1 MNVVI
6 VGGGKVGSYLAS
18 LLLEGE
24 HDVHIVENR
33 PHVLARLHRE
43 LPTEVIVDG
52 DGTRRETL
60 DLAHADRADVL
71 VTATG
76 DDEVNLTIALMA
88 KTFYKIPRVI
98 GRINNPRNAWLF
110 TPEMGV
116 DVAVNQTDLLSKLIL
131 EEMSLGDMMILL
143 RLRKGDARIGR
154 VQPHQHVAALHRL
167 GVADQHLRH
176 LRGNQRRHLR
186 HFGIHI
192 GIVGADMITPDQQIP
207 GRPQQA
213 QHHDCQRKTGQP
225 QLAHSGTIR
234 LFRVIRRSGIRS
246 L

>member
-131 EEMSLGDMMILL
+131 EEMFETGKLPQVIVEEKGLVQISDKEALAQIVEQVIAENPQAVEDFKGGKGRAIGFLVGQVMRLTKGKANPQIVTELL
-143 RLRKGDARIGR
+143 KKKLS
-154 VQPHQHVAALHRL
+154 
-167 GVADQHLRH
+167 
-176 LRGNQRRHLR
+176 
-186 HFGIHI
+186 
-192 GIVGADMITPDQQIP
+192 T
-207 GRPQQA
+207 
-213 QHHDCQRKTGQP
+213 
-225 QLAHSGTIR
+225 S
-234 LFRVIRRSGIRS
+234 SE
-246 L
+246 